1 MFRALLILAV
11 LMLGAASFAQDNALP
26 FRPIIGINLGVGLPN
41 VETISGTRFTP
52 RPFFAGTL
60 DLGASWTYRE
70 KFGLTAHGVMAIN
83 GYDFVNGDYDYD
95 IYHLTR
101 RAELRAFWQRSVN
114 PSLRTTLRAG
124 LGLGLAFQD
133 NSTRDTRRGP
143 FQALTNANAMQRTY
157 LAPEVVLL
165 KQEGRHRVEWGLRY
179 VAHLQR
185 QVAFTTRL
193 SVGADTTLATATHDH
208 LALVIRFHLGLK
220 RPALPVPTP
229 PVVAY
234 EGRYT
239 DTLTTLQA
247 TKSRITLW
255 LRDNAEYDGDTISV
269 FVNGRPILVGHELR
283 HKQYKLKVD
292 LVPGENAL
300 LMVAHNEGR
309 VPPNTAS
316 AIVRAG
322 KGRQRLLFTTS
333 LQKNQVL
340 RIVRGR
346 AGE

>member
-1 MFRALLILAV
+1 MLRHTVGLAAIV
-11 LMLGAASFAQDNALP
+11 SGVFTIAQDNALH

-41 VETISGTRFTP
+41 VETISGTRFTT

-60 DLGASWTYRE
+60 DFGASWTYRE
-70 KFGLTAHGVMAIN
+70 KFGLAAHGVLAIN
-83 GYDFVNGDYDYD
+83 GYDFTNGEYDYD

-101 RAELRAFWQRSVN
+101 RAELRAFWQRLLD

-124 LGLGLAFQD
+124 MGIGLAVQG
-133 NSTRDTRRGP
+133 NSTRDARRGP
-143 FQALTNANAMQRTY
+143 FQALTNASAMQRTY
-157 LAPEVVLL
+157 LAPEVVLV

-179 VAHLQR
+179 VTHLQR
-185 QVAFTTRL
+185 QIAFSTRL

-208 LALVIRFHLGLK
+208 LALVIRFHFGLK
-220 RPALPVPTP
+220 RPVLPLP
-229 PVVAY
+229 PAPMVAHA
-234 EGRYT
+234 GRNT
-239 DTLTTLQA
+239 DTLTTIPA

-255 LRDNAEYDGDTISV
+255 IWDNAEYDGDTVSV
-269 FVNGRPILVGHELR
+269 FLNGRPVLVGHALT
-283 HKQYKLKVD
+283 HKRYKVKMDV
-292 LVPGENAL
+292 VPGENAL

-309 VPPNTAS
+309 VPPNTAR

-333 LQKNQVL
+333 LQKVQVL